1 MAIIDCAGDNEIAL
15 ELEHYLTNLSL
26 GAKSEESKVHV
37 GKMDIEKILNF
48 FLMETSRSNY
58 KIRRINST
66 DFLLSKEVS
75 IEDFGFLR
83 CEMCGCA
90 FSNKDELM
98 NHRRV
103 HGIVSYYE

>member
-1 MAIIDCAGDNEIAL
+1 MTIIDCAGDNEIAL
-15 ELEHYLTNLSL
+15 ELEQYLKNLGL
-26 GAKSEESKVHV
+26 GAKLEESVVHV
-37 GKMDIEKILNF
+37 NKANMEKILNF
-48 FLMETSRSNY
+48 FLVETSRSDY
-58 KIRRINST
+58 KIRKINST

-90 FSNKDELM
+90 LSNRSELM

-103 HGIVSYYE
+103 HGIV

>member
-1 MAIIDCAGDNEIAL
+1 MTIIDCAGDNEIAL

-26 GAKSEESKVHV
+26 DATSEESKVHV
-37 GKMDIEKILNF
+37 DKINVVEILNF
-48 FLMETSRSNY
+48 FLTETSRTNY
-58 KIRRINST
+58 KIRKINST
-66 DFLLSKEVS
+66 DFLLSKEVA

-90 FSNKDELM
+90 LSNRDELM

-103 HGIVSYYE
+103 HGIV